1 MPGGRAM
8 FVKPMASIASRS
20 AYKSAGFSLIEL
32 LVALLIIV
40 MLTSVVSLN
49 VGNGGRDIE
58 LADSVRNLAS
68 IMLYVQNEAEMS
80 GVDHGLY
87 LSVDADNFDATIR
100 GQWLRAYDQGWAAP
114 RGSGD
119 VLVDFAAPEATTLA
133 LSLGG
138 QPDIELTVP
147 PLDVMPQPQLV
158 FFAGGEVTPGE
169 LDFIDQQTGE
179 LLYRLQWDLLGR
191 SELLP
196 KGEAVEEGVDA
207 R

>member
-1 MPGGRAM
+1 MLFTITAH
-8 FVKPMASIASRS
+8 STNNSS
-20 AYKSAGFSLIEL
+20 SNDAGFSLIEL
-32 LVALLIIV
+32 LVALLVIV
-40 MLTSVVSLN
+40 MLTSLVSLN

-58 LADSVRNLAS
+58 LGDSVRNLAS
-68 IMLYVQNEAEMS
+68 MMAYVQNEAEMS

-87 LSVDADNFDATIR
+87 LSLDDDEVDVTIR
-100 GQWLRAYDQGWAAP
+100 GQWLRSYDQGWAAP
-114 RGSGD
+114 RGSAD
-119 VLVDFAAPEATTLA
+119 VLVDFFAPEATA
-133 LSLGG
+133 LSLSLEG

-147 PLDVMPQPQLV
+147 SLELMPRPQLV

-196 KGEAVEEGVDA
+196 KGEAVDWDEDG

>member
-1 MPGGRAM
+1 MLFTITAH
-8 FVKPMASIASRS
+8 STNNSSRND
-20 AYKSAGFSLIEL
+20 AGFSLIEL
-32 LVALLIIV
+32 LVALLVIV
-40 MLTSVVSLN
+40 MLTSLVSLN

-58 LADSVRNLAS
+58 LGDSVRNLAS
-68 IMLYVQNEAEMS
+68 MMAYVQNEAEMS

-87 LSVDADNFDATIR
+87 LSLDDDEVDVTIR
-100 GQWLRAYDQGWAAP
+100 GQWLRSYDQGWAAP
-114 RGSGD
+114 RGSAD
-119 VLVDFAAPEATTLA
+119 VLVDFFAPEATA
-133 LSLGG
+133 LSLSLEG

-147 PLDVMPQPQLV
+147 SLELMPRPQLV

-196 KGEAVEEGVDA
+196 KGEAVDWDEDG